1 MIKNGKTYYARIVS
15 PANAAFSLVN
25 RSETAINYLDETAPI
40 FSGIMNGKNKPNK
53 WYGKL
58 QIKLTDV
65 NAATT
70 IRVDFIKATSAVSP
84 AVASMASWT
93 TTN

>member
-1 MIKNGKTYYARIVS
+1 
-15 PANAAFSLVN
+15 
-25 RSETAINYLDETAPI
+25 
-40 FSGIMNGKNKPNK
+40 MNGKNKPNK